1 MEFKADYG
9 GKSNRKD
16 EDDGDCDGE
25 EKNEEKYR
33 RHFNCQLRMKNYC
46 WFKKENNFF
55 VFFPGMVIAQEL
67 QRTIEISEIMQKL
80 TLVGFLQQFR
90 VRRSVA
96 IS

>member
-16 EDDGDCDGE
+16 EDHGDGDGCDGE

-46 WFKKENNFF
+46 
-55 VFFPGMVIAQEL
+55 
-67 QRTIEISEIMQKL
+67 
-80 TLVGFLQQFR
+80 
-90 VRRSVA
+90 
-96 IS
+96 